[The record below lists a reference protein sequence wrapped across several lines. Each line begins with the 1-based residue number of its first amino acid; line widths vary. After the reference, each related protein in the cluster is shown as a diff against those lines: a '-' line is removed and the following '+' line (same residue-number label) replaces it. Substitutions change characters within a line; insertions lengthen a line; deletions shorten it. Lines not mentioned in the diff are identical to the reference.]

1 MATKISS
8 LKCNKFGGI
17 RRINATFASE
27 LISASDL
34 QNVELFNTGI
44 NSGVGIRTAKGNISV
59 CNLIPSTQRIINI
72 FESVQNNNTYFFV
85 HTEDSQRGKIYLLD
99 VEHNTLTQKVTNL
112 TLTGNSCGLDIA
124 QGWSD
129 LFVFSNGENLLSIEI
144 GANPEV
150 VVMNLQDM
158 EGRTVK
164 GL

>member
-59 CNLIPSTQRIINI
+59 CDLIPSTQRIINI
-72 FESVQNNNTYFFV
+72 FVNIF
-85 HTEDSQRGKIYLLD
+85 
-99 VEHNTLTQKVTNL
+99 
-112 TLTGNSCGLDIA
+112 
-124 QGWSD
+124 
-129 LFVFSNGENLLSIEI
+129 
-144 GANPEV
+144 
-150 VVMNLQDM
+150 
-158 EGRTVK
+158 
-164 GL
+164 